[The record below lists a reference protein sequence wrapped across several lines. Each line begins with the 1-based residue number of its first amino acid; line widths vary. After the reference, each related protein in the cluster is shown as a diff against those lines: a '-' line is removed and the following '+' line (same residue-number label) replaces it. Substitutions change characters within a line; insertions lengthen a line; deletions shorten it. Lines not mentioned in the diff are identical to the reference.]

1 MASAWEILRRAGV
14 PLGTPDG
21 PPALE
26 EPDTLAAAVR
36 EALGGAAGPAQANGS
51 ERERV
56 ALLAWLRA
64 WSAEWPTSFAATFG
78 GEGQTLLVR
87 AQEGEWDR
95 GRYLKLRR
103 VARETLSRFL

>member
-1 MASAWEILRRAGV
+1 MASAWETLQRAGV
-14 PLGTPDG
+14 PLGTRDE
-21 PPALE
+21 PPALAD
-26 EPDTLAAAVR
+26 PDSLAGAVR
-36 EALGGAAGPAQANGS
+36 EAMREPAWANGS

-78 GEGQTLLVR
+78 AEGHSLLLR

-103 VARETLSRFL
+103 LARETLSRIL